1 MDELKWLTDEQQRV
15 WRTYLL
21 GGAELLER
29 LDAAL
34 RPFDLSLNEY
44 SVLVCLQE
52 SPEQRLRMS
61 ELADAV
67 HQSRSRLTHT
77 INRMEAAGRVER
89 TTCGADRRG
98 VWAQLTER
106 GLALLT
112 EAAPAHVASVRRH
125 FVDAS
130 RPEDFAALG
139 RVFDAVLDTPRD
151 DGQMAPRQLLRVAP
165 TPTSFGSPTSFVA
178 DDDVL
183 CDAADPDDTVEADD
197 PRFIR
202 AGS

>member
-1 MDELKWLTDEQQRV
+1 VDEVRWLTDEQQRI

-29 LDAAL
+29 MDGAL

-44 SVLVCLQE
+44 SILVCLQE
-52 SPEQRLRMS
+52 SPDHRLRMS

-98 VWAQLTER
+98 VWAQLTDV

-112 EAAPAHVASVRRH
+112 EAAPAHVASVRKH
-125 FVDAS
+125 FVDAAAAA
-130 RPEDFAALG
+130 DFAALG

-151 DGQMAPRQLLRVAP
+151 DGRMAPRQLLRVAP
-165 TPTSFGSPTSFVA
+165 NLNDFEPSEDPSDSDRP
-178 DDDVL
+178 
-183 CDAADPDDTVEADD
+183 DPDDTPEHAEPGD
-197 PRFIR
+197 PRFSHAR
-202 AGS
+202 G